1 MGLSCFFQCNR
12 HLREKI
18 LLALRSYRL
27 LDVCP
32 DRCAGA
38 NELFRQHPLP
48 LIQLESTASFDY
60 ADCKGKTLLQNDITP
75 ARFIPHSTLLIPH
88 SSAFPANSF
97 LIPHFAFRI
106 RQRSPIPHF
115 EFHIPHS
122 AFLSISPSALL
133 ADSFHIPQRFRP
145 THSSFHTPNFA
156 FPMPPLDL
164 VIQFPLCCRTGG
176 APWLLCKCPPDWTPT
191 S

>member
-38 NELFRQHPLP
+38 NELFRQHPFP

-133 ADSFHIPQRFRP
+133 ADSFHIPQYLTVSQAVIR
-145 THSSFHTPNFA
+145 
-156 FPMPPLDL
+156 LDL
-164 VIQFPLCCRTGG
+164 VIQMSLCCPTGG
-176 APWLLCKCPPDWTPT
+176 APWLLFKCPPDWTPT